1 MRFIDLV
8 LAVVVAVGLGLLA
21 YLVASVLTGRRG
33 RSARWQVRHYGER
46 GCMVVAAA
54 LTDRRG
60 AVLDE
65 HVVARIPD
73 HDPAWAELF
82 VRAKEEAEIRAFH
95 LNT

>member
-1 MRFIDLV
+1 MRFIDLL

-21 YLVASVLTGRRG
+21 YLAASLLTGRRG
-33 RSARWQVRHYGER
+33 RRARWQVRHYGER
-46 GCMVVAAA
+46 GCTVVAAA

-82 VRAKEEAEIRAFH
+82 VQAKGEAEERTFH
-95 LNT
+95 LNA